1 MAEPEYTNAKTSV
14 WWDIENCQV
23 PKAAD
28 PHAIAQNI
36 SSALA
41 YVGYRGPVSIS
52 AYGDTT
58 RIPSTV
64 QHALSSTGVAL
75 NHVPAGVKD
84 ASDKKILVDMLFW
97 AVDNPAPANY
107 LLISGDRD
115 FSNALHQLRMRRYNI
130 LLAQPQN
137 VSAPLLA
144 AAKTVW
150 LWTSLLA
157 GGPALQNGSGPALN
171 NVSGEQVQPING
183 HNSDR
188 LRNVFLENQQ
198 EKLYLRPEAEST
210 QDFSGGQKNYG
221 MKASDRN
228 KGKQYKR
235 NPNQTNGP
243 RGMNR
248 ENQSPQFGVQDAN
261 ASFDRLDSKKK
272 LVKQQSKVPNQM
284 SAQSDIM
291 GSNSSSQFTLQQR
304 SPSSSGLHP
313 SSSSSLLYEPGPV
326 QQPMQLRTSYSAPPR
341 FSHPDPSQ
349 NSGSVPRNFHPQY
362 PQSVG
367 PSNPTPMSYS
377 FQTGNLYP
385 PVSCAPAPYPYPSR
399 YDGPRHP
406 PTPGP
411 IPNMPNMGRLTI
423 SDNQIGIQNAP
434 VSHLNGE
441 TNVKAKFEASTPQ
454 MDFTQQ
460 RILHPNNGKPF
471 QHDSMQSKQMPFGS
485 ESQAAAPVQAQNTE
499 KILYHI
505 GVLLRVMQT
514 LKNDKM
520 MPSETNILDCIQ
532 YGDSSNANF
541 DLHLAL
547 DSAID
552 RQILVA
558 HSPGGPFQI
567 YLPKNETMWK
577 CINPLDTSIKHSKE
591 TWDGLSMY
599 LASPEGRSA
608 IMTSQSRYHAATIL
622 KKSCLKHLVIGEIL
636 QLLNAAVTLK
646 HLIVPRQ
653 SGWQP
658 LHINVLESDKDSDSK
673 SIPDNKQSL
682 LY

>member
-1 MAEPEYTNAKTSV
+1 MAEPEYSNAKTSV

-23 PKAAD
+23 PRGAE

-41 YVGYRGPVSIS
+41 FVGYRGPVSIS

-137 VSAPLLA
+137 VSAPLVA

-157 GGPALQNGSGPALN
+157 GGPALQNGSGPAMPN
-171 NVSGEQVQPING
+171 IPGELVQPING
-183 HNSDR
+183 HNADR
-188 LRNVFLENQQ
+188 PRIAFPENQQ
-198 EKLYLRPEAEST
+198 EKLYVRSEAEHT

-221 MKASDRN
+221 TKATDRT
-228 KGKQYKR
+228 KGKPSKR
-235 NPNQTNGP
+235 NPSQTNGP
-243 RGMNR
+243 RSMNR
-248 ENQSPQFGVQDAN
+248 ENQSPQFGAQDAH
-261 ASFDRLDSKKK
+261 ASSNRLDLKTKM
-272 LVKQQSKVPNQM
+272 VKQQSKIPNQM
-284 SAQSDIM
+284 TAQSDMM
-291 GSNSSSQFTLQQR
+291 GLNSSSQFTSQQR
-304 SPSSSGLHP
+304 SSSSSGLHP
-313 SSSSSLLYEPGPV
+313 STSSSSLLPEFGPPP
-326 QQPMQLRTSYSAPPR
+326 QPMQLKTSCSAPPI
-341 FSHPDPSQ
+341 FSYPGPSQ
-349 NSGSVPRNFHPQY
+349 NSGNIPRNFHPQY
-362 PQSVG
+362 SQPVG
-367 PSNPTPMSYS
+367 PSNLMPMPHS
-377 FQTGNLYP
+377 FSVGNPYP
-385 PVSCAPAPYPYPSR
+385 PTSCAPSPYPYHSR

-406 PTPGP
+406 PGP
-411 IPNMPNMGRLTI
+411 IPEMPNIGKLNI
-423 SDNQIGIQNAP
+423 SDHQVSTQNTP

-441 TNVKAKFEASTPQ
+441 ANVKVNFEASTLQ
-454 MDFTQQ
+454 KDFTQQ
-460 RILHPNNGKPF
+460 RIAHPHNGKTF
-471 QHDSMQSKQMPFGS
+471 QHDSMHSKQMPSGS
-485 ESQAAAPVQAQNTE
+485 ESQASAPVQAQSTE
-499 KILYHI
+499 TVLYHI

-520 MPSETNILDCIQ
+520 MPSETNIADCIR
-532 YGDSSNANF
+532 YGDSSNPNF
-541 DLHLAL
+541 DLRLAL
-547 DSAID
+547 DSAIE
-552 RQILVA
+552 RKILVV

-567 YLPKNETMWK
+567 YLPKNDTLWK
-577 CINPLDTSIKHSKE
+577 CINPLDTSIKHPKE
-591 TWDGLSMY
+591 TWDGLSKY
-599 LASPEGRSA
+599 LASLEGRSA
-608 IMTSQSRYHAATIL
+608 IMASQSRYHAATIL

-636 QLLNAAVTLK
+636 QLLNAAITLR
-646 HLIVPRQ
+646 HWIVPRH

-658 LHINVLESDKDSDSK
+658 LQFNLAESDKDSDSK
-673 SIPDNKQSL
+673 SIPDDRQSF